1 MPWEPITGID
11 GFVLRPWSD
20 SAWIDEGY
28 PVATGLIETDGTDVV
43 RIVGVPDGGDRM
55 AFH

>member
-1 MPWEPITGID
+1 MPRAPITGID